1 MLQEE
6 FEKMTGLEI
15 TAETF
20 EQVHDIY
27 MACGDDMD
35 KADFCALWKKRNFRD
50 LLGRAAYE
58 HKITNQAYDM
68 AMARIERI
76 EATAMDLNG
85 EYAEFLLG
93 KAAVYKDTDFY
104 NEAVRMIGEK
114 EVVMTKLRMGFPLWD
129 EDIEYIKNNLK

>member
-1 MLQEE
+1 MLHQE
-6 FEKMTGLEI
+6 FEQRTGLKI
-15 TAETF
+15 TAEEF

-35 KADFCALWKKRNFRD
+35 KDEFCALWKKRNFRV
-50 LLGRAAYE
+50 LLDRVAYDS
-58 HKITNQAYDM
+58 KITNQAYDM

-76 EATAMDLNG
+76 EATARDLNG

-104 NEAVRMIGEK
+104 NEAVKMIGEK